1 MKRLLLILILIFS
14 FQSLTKADDIRDF
27 EIEGMSIG
35 DSALEYFNKKQLD
48 DKSYTFGTND
58 KYLTSYFYKS
68 EFQNYDAV
76 EVSYLKNDKNYTIK
90 GISGGNTV
98 TNLEECK
105 KKYNKIKKDLNNYFK
120 DADSMDDDG
129 LHPSD
134 TAGKSKYF
142 RTSYSINPNSNY
154 FEIET
159 SCIFY
164 EGEAAKKFSS
174 NAGVTIKDADMN
186 DWLNNEAYN

>member
-1 MKRLLLILILIFS
+1 MKRLLLILILTCS
-14 FQSLTKADDIRDF
+14 FQTLTKADDIRDF
-27 EIEGMSIG
+27 EIEGISIG
-35 DSALEYFNKKQLD
+35 DSALDHFSKKQLD
-48 DKSYTFGTND
+48 DKSYTFSAND

-76 EVSYLKNDKNYTIK
+76 EVSYLKNDKNYIIK

-98 TNLEECK
+98 TSLDDCN

-134 TAGKSKYF
+134 TTGKSKYF

-159 SCIFY
+159 SCIFF
-164 EGEAAKKFSS
+164 EGEAAKKFTS
-174 NAGVTIKDADMN
+174 NVGVTIKDTDMN

>member
-1 MKRLLLILILIFS
+1 MKRLLLILILTFS
-14 FQSLTKADDIRDF
+14 FQTLTKADDIRDF
-27 EIEGMSIG
+27 EIEGISIG
-35 DSALEYFNKKQLD
+35 DSALDHFSKKQLD
-48 DKSYTFGTND
+48 DKSYTFSAND

-76 EVSYLKNDKNYTIK
+76 EVSYLKNDKNYIIK

-98 TNLEECK
+98 TSLDDCN

-134 TAGKSKYF
+134 TTGKSKYF

-164 EGEAAKKFSS
+164 EGEAAKKFTS
-174 NAGVTIKDADMN
+174 NAGVTIKDTDMN

>member
-1 MKRLLLILILIFS
+1 MKRLLLILILTFG
-14 FQSLTKADDIRDF
+14 FQSLTKADDIKDF
-27 EIEGMSIG
+27 EIEGISIG
-35 DSALEYFNKKQLD
+35 DSALDYFSKKQLD
-48 DKSYTFGTND
+48 NKSYAFSDND

-68 EFQNYDAV
+68 EFKNYEGI

-98 TNLEECK
+98 ISLDECK

-129 LHPSD
+129 HHPSD
-134 TAGKSKYF
+134 TTGKSKYF
-142 RTSYSINPNSNY
+142 RTSYSINPKSNY

-164 EGEAAKKFSS
+164 IGEAAKKFTS

-186 DWLNNEAYN
+186 DWLNNEAYD

>member
-1 MKRLLLILILIFS
+1 MKRLLLILILTCS
-14 FQSLTKADDIRDF
+14 FQTLTKADDIRDF
-27 EIEGMSIG
+27 EIEGISIG
-35 DSALEYFNKKQLD
+35 DSALDHFSKKQLD
-48 DKSYTFGTND
+48 DKSYTFSAND

-76 EVSYLKNDKNYTIK
+76 EVSYLKNDKNYIIK

-98 TNLEECK
+98 TSLDDCK

-134 TAGKSKYF
+134 TTGKSKYF

-159 SCIFY
+159 SCIFF
-164 EGEAAKKFSS
+164 EGEAAKKFTS
-174 NAGVTIKDADMN
+174 NVGVTIKDTDMN

>member
-1 MKRLLLILILIFS
+1 MKRLLLILILTFN

-27 EIEGMSIG
+27 EIEGISIG
-35 DSALEYFNKKQLD
+35 DSALDHFSKKQLD
-48 DKSYTFGTND
+48 DKSYTFSAND

-76 EVSYLKNDKNYTIK
+76 EVSYLKNDKNYIIK

-98 TNLEECK
+98 TSLDDCN

-134 TAGKSKYF
+134 TTGKSKYF

-159 SCIFY
+159 SCIFF
-164 EGEAAKKFSS
+164 EGEAAKKFTS
-174 NAGVTIKDADMN
+174 NAGVTIKDTDMN